1 MLRGDTSCLFS
12 PPSLTPGG
20 GGWTPRAIL
29 SFCVNLVSGEQLRRL
44 YYMSYTHTHTHPCP
58 QVSWDVSIQ
67 SVLSAVLSAVTL
79 QQIKSIGLQVWD
91 YISPKMKTQSVGACI
106 LLYVAGGTSRY
117 CMNFFRSGPKF
128 HNWRHNFLSVQRP
141 HVMAPNHFANFTPF
155 ILWVVNIQE
164 TTVRWL
170 YLLLS
175 SVDLQFGKKKK
186 RFWSVNVKNIILW
199 VKISLLNLR
208 IT

>member
-1 MLRGDTSCLFS
+1 MTLLASS
-12 PPSLTPGG
+12 PPPLSPRVVVVGHQGLFLASVSTLSLGSSWG
-20 GGWTPRAIL
+20 
-29 SFCVNLVSGEQLRRL
+29 VSI
-44 YYMSYTHTHTHPCP
+44 TCHIHTHTHPCP

-186 RFWSVNVKNIILW
+186 IFFFFG
-199 VKISLLNLR
+199 
-208 IT
+208 ITMTWLGLCI